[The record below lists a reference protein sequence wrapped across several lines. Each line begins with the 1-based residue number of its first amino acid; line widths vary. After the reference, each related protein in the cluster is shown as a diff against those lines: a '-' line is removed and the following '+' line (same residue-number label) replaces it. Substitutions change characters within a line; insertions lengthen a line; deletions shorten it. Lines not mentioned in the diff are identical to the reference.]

1 MKNQLRSLRKKKGW
15 SQEALAD
22 RLAVSR
28 QTIYAI
34 EVGKY
39 DPSLSLAFDIADLFG
54 LSIEEVFEH
63 ECRKG

>member
-1 MKNQLRSLRKKKGW
+1 MKNQLRALRKERGW

-22 RLAVSR
+22 RLSVSR

-54 LSIEEVFEH
+54 LRIEEVFKH
-63 ECRKG
+63 EKG